1 VIEAAN
7 VGSGLL
13 CTPEAVGRKKVR
25 HCAAW
30 LDNLGFTTTVTER
43 KYTEHD
49 HRSEDEPGIALCG
62 FDRAQPR
69 SFLGK
74 TGFGMAVECGL
85 GDSLA
90 DYRRHC
96 RNPSA
101 GSSGAI
107 DGQSPVNCREVNRTL
122 PDICPANILDIS
134 ATLPAGIRRH
144 HRHRFRAVARLIPVF
159 MTVTDSNSI
168 RQAAAEFQPCRRPRF
183 QNLQPWREVI
193 IELRDKGASCEAIAG
208 LLTRHGV
215 KTSRTMVNEFV
226 WTLPQPKVNRRR
238 KPQLKPITAPAA
250 LSPVQPPVAPMP
262 SPEPLPSAPVKSHG
276 PRIAQVRML
285 KPQNP

>member
-1 VIEAAN
+1 
-7 VGSGLL
+7 
-13 CTPEAVGRKKVR
+13 
-25 HCAAW
+25 
-30 LDNLGFTTTVTER
+30 
-43 KYTEHD
+43 
-49 HRSEDEPGIALCG
+49 
-62 FDRAQPR
+62 
-69 SFLGK
+69 
-74 TGFGMAVECGL
+74 
-85 GDSLA
+85 
-90 DYRRHC
+90 
-96 RNPSA
+96 
-101 GSSGAI
+101 
-107 DGQSPVNCREVNRTL
+107 
-122 PDICPANILDIS
+122 
-134 ATLPAGIRRH
+134 
-144 HRHRFRAVARLIPVF
+144 
-159 MTVTDSNSI
+159 MTVTDPISI

-193 IELRDKGASCEAIAG
+193 IELRDKGASCGAIAG

-262 SPEPLPSAPVKSHG
+262 SPELPPTVPVKSRG

>member
-1 VIEAAN
+1 MA
-7 VGSGLL
+7 GLSPGKH
-13 CTPEAVGRKKVR
+13 TR
-25 HCAAW
+25 HFRRIAGGPPPTSPPQA
-30 LDNLGFTTTVTER
+30 
-43 KYTEHD
+43 
-49 HRSEDEPGIALCG
+49 PGI
-62 FDRAQPR
+62 R
-69 SFLGK
+69 
-74 TGFGMAVECGL
+74 
-85 GDSLA
+85 
-90 DYRRHC
+90 
-96 RNPSA
+96 PSH
-101 GSSGAI
+101 S
-107 DGQSPVNCREVNRTL
+107 
-122 PDICPANILDIS
+122 
-134 ATLPAGIRRH
+134 
-144 HRHRFRAVARLIPVF
+144 RL

-226 WTLPQPKVNRRR
+226 WTLPQPKMNRRR
-238 KPQLKPITAPAA
+238 KPQLEPITAPAA

-262 SPEPLPSAPVKSHG
+262 CPEPPPSVPVKSHG